1 MSMKRINLLFGCIL
15 LTFFMFMAY
24 TARTTLEYWR
34 EGSYIGPGAGFFP
47 FWVSTILV
55 VLTLYWLIQV
65 TIRPGE
71 EMPKDFIPS
80 RHEGVLVLL
89 VFADLILFVAIL
101 DYVGFPA
108 AMFLFLMI
116 MVAIL
121 GERTLRHMLYYIAF
135 SVAIT
140 AFFVIVFGQWLEVAF
155 PKSEIA
161 ILKAMGL

>member
-1 MSMKRINLLFGCIL
+1 MSMKRINQLFGCIL

-24 TARTTLEYWR
+24 TARTTLEYWL

-47 FWVSTILV
+47 FWVSSFLV

-89 VFADLILFVAIL
+89 VFADLILFVVIL

-121 GERTLRHMLYYIAF
+121 GERTFRHMVYYVAF

-155 PKSEIA
+155 PKSDIA